1 MIKSWTKKELNK
13 LEELYKKYTLKQC
26 ALILDIP
33 KEKVKSA
40 IDRYRIKSG
49 RTGKFEVGFKPKHA
63 TGVVPK
69 SAFKNGHTPKNKVGL
84 LTVTERKD
92 GKFIKTENGWIKY
105 NKYLWE
111 QEYGEVPKNMC
122 VISIE
127 GELKLATRQELLKSN
142 TNIEKATIT
151 RNNLIRRE
159 RLRKKY
165 GLKPLSKIGEMLVKY

>member
-49 RTGKFEVGFKPKHA
+49 RTGRFDVVFKPRHT
-63 TGVVPK
+63 TGVIPK
-69 SAFKNGHTPKNKVGL
+69 SAFKNGNTPKNKVGL

-111 QEYGEVPKNMC
+111 QENGKVPKGMSVVC
-122 VISIE
+122 ID
-127 GELKLATRQELLKSN
+127 GELTLHTRQQMMEMNS
-142 TNIEKATIT
+142 NIEKATIN
-151 RNNLIRRE
+151 RNKLIKRE